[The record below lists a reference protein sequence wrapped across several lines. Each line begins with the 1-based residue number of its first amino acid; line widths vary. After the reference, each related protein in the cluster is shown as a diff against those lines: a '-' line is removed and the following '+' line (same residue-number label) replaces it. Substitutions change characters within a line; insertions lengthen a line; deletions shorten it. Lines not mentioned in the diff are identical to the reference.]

1 MSFIY
6 SLAVLGLPT
15 ATQLS
20 ELENAVTDAVSMFG
34 LRVGQEIG
42 WEVSPDTFIPN
53 QQRSA
58 AVVFFGGLGADHP
71 SLPSLLRSGVPVVPV
86 VSDL

>member
-42 WEVSPDTFIPN
+42 WEVSPDTFILIN
-53 QQRSA
+53 
-58 AVVFFGGLGADHP
+58 
-71 SLPSLLRSGVPVVPV
+71 
-86 VSDL
+86 SDLLLLYFSAD

>member
-6 SLAVLGLPT
+6 SLAVLELPT

-34 LRVGQEIG
+34 LRVGQEITAG
-42 WEVSPDTFIPN
+42 KLVLI
-53 QQRSA
+53 
-58 AVVFFGGLGADHP
+58 LL
-71 SLPSLLRSGVPVVPV
+71 SLIN
-86 VSDL
+86 SDLLLLYFSAD